1 MKKQPIQTAK
11 TRQTMIDAFWEL
23 AAIQGIDKVTISG
36 ITKKAGLNR
45 STFYVYFTD
54 ITDLLI
60 QAENDIITEL
70 QERMKTAIIEGGFD
84 NFEII
89 SKKMVDVFALYDDK
103 LFMLIGKNG
112 DPNFRAIVI
121 DAATKMF
128 REVFKPLENAQNSEY
143 ITAYLTSAF
152 MGALS
157 YWHESGKRIS
167 IMELAKIL
175 HSLATKGLNG
185 VIDKDVVKCL
195 LK

>member
-60 QAENDIITEL
+60 QAENDIITDL

-89 SKKMVDVFALYDDK
+89 SKKMVDVFALYDEK

-128 REVFKPLENAQNSEY
+128 RELFKPLENAQNSEY

-157 YWHESGKRIS
+157 YWHESEKRIS
-167 IMELAKIL
+167 IIELAKIL

-185 VIDKDVVKCL
+185 VIDKEVL
-195 LK
+195 YLEL

>member
-60 QAENDIITEL
+60 QAENDIITDL

-157 YWHESGKRIS
+157 YWHESEKRIS
-167 IMELAKIL
+167 IMELAKII

-185 VIDKDVVKCL
+185 VIDKDVL
-195 LK
+195 YLEL

>member
-60 QAENDIITEL
+60 QAENDIITDL

-157 YWHESGKRIS
+157 YWHESEKRIS

>member
-60 QAENDIITEL
+60 QAENDIITDL

-89 SKKMVDVFALYDDK
+89 SKKMVDVFALYDEK

-157 YWHESGKRIS
+157 YWHESEKRIS

-185 VIDKDVVKCL
+185 VIDKDVL
-195 LK
+195 YLEL

>member
-60 QAENDIITEL
+60 QAENDIITDL
-70 QERMKTAIIEGGFD
+70 QERMKSAIIEGGFD

-157 YWHESGKRIS
+157 YWHESEKRIS

-185 VIDKDVVKCL
+185 VIDKDVL
-195 LK
+195 YLEL

>member
-60 QAENDIITEL
+60 QAENDIITDL
-70 QERMKTAIIEGGFD
+70 QERMRTAIIEGGFD

-157 YWHESGKRIS
+157 YWHESEKRIS

-185 VIDKDVVKCL
+185 VIDKEVL
-195 LK
+195 YLEL

>member
-60 QAENDIITEL
+60 QAENDIITDL

-157 YWHESGKRIS
+157 YWHESEKRIS

-185 VIDKDVVKCL
+185 MIDKDVL
-195 LK
+195 YLEL

>member
-60 QAENDIITEL
+60 QAENDIITDL
-70 QERMKTAIIEGGFD
+70 QERMKSAIIEGGFD

-128 REVFKPLENAQNSEY
+128 REVFKPLENSQNSEY

-157 YWHESGKRIS
+157 YWHESEKRIS

-185 VIDKDVVKCL
+185 VIDKDVL
-195 LK
+195 YLEL

>member
-1 MKKQPIQTAK
+1 MKKQLIQTAK

-60 QAENDIITEL
+60 QAENDIITDL
-70 QERMKTAIIEGGFD
+70 QERMRTAIIEGGFD

-121 DAATKMF
+121 DKATKMF

-157 YWHESGKRIS
+157 YWHESEKRIS

-185 VIDKDVVKCL
+185 VIDKEVL
-195 LK
+195 YLEL

>member
-60 QAENDIITEL
+60 QAENDIITDL

-157 YWHESGKRIS
+157 YWHESEKRIS

-185 VIDKDVVKCL
+185 VIDKDVL
-195 LK
+195 YLEL